1 MSENVIY
8 AELNLTDSSRPRL
21 QKITDVQG
29 SIYAEVKVQSL
40 DRNAAASYTS
50 SGKSCCSRTRVTVLV
65 AVIIL
70 LLVLAVCLI
79 LLYYPAASSSPHSKI
94 VTLGLALATET
105 GREPWRPGENNEQNH
120 TGCPQHWQKN
130 EGRCYFFSEKM
141 EKKDWNA
148 SRNIC
153 TKMKSDLVII
163 DNEEELKYLQS
174 QSEGHYYLL
183 GLIRSKREN
192 TWKWSNN
199 VEHNTSMFNIEGD
212 TTYYSCAVIGYG
224 KVQTASC
231 DGSITTQN
239 MCEKAADVSEWQK
252 ES

>member
-79 LLYYPAASSSPHSKI
+79 LLL
-94 VTLGLALATET
+94 TLGLALATET

-199 VEHNTSMFNIEGD
+199 VEHNTSMSFNSNFQPC
-212 TTYYSCAVIGYG
+212 TTLRDALPLTEICQSSLLSHKSTPQLHLAIAVTSFLQQEFHNGI
-224 KVQTASC
+224 Q
-231 DGSITTQN
+231 
-239 MCEKAADVSEWQK
+239 
-252 ES
+252 

>member
-79 LLYYPAASSSPHSKI
+79 LLC
-94 VTLGLALATET
+94 
-105 GREPWRPGENNEQNH
+105 
-120 TGCPQHWQKN
+120 CPQHWQKN

-199 VEHNTSMFNIEGD
+199 VEHNTSMSFNSNFQPC
-212 TTYYSCAVIGYG
+212 TTLRDALPLTEICQSSLLSHKSTPQLHLAIAVTSFLQQEFHNGI
-224 KVQTASC
+224 Q
-231 DGSITTQN
+231 
-239 MCEKAADVSEWQK
+239 
-252 ES
+252 

>member
-79 LLYYPAASSSPHSKI
+79 LLC
-94 VTLGLALATET
+94 
-105 GREPWRPGENNEQNH
+105 
-120 TGCPQHWQKN
+120 CPQHWQKN